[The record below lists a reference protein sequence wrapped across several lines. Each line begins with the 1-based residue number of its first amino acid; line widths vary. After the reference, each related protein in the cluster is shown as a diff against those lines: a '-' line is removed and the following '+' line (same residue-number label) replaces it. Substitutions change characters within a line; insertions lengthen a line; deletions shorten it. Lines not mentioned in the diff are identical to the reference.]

1 MLSTSHCTDS
11 SHGIEFRPVAVQ
23 DDIQDLMKQ
32 WRSVMAA
39 SRPRWS
45 GVDLTFTQLRALSAL
60 SKRSMRVSELAEE
73 FGIGL
78 AAASA
83 LADRMAQRGLI
94 DRKTDPED
102 RRSVRLE
109 VSARGRHLIERLERG
124 STEHFGKLISRM
136 TPAERDALATT
147 LRAFVRLSA
156 EHAIQKEPSGL
167 VTIRRRTSSC

>member
-1 MLSTSHCTDS
+1 MAGPNDVS
-11 SHGIEFRPVAVQ
+11 
-23 DDIQDLMKQ
+23 DLLQQ

-60 SKRSMRVSELAEE
+60 AKRGSLRVTELAQE

-94 DRKTDPED
+94 ERKTDPND
-102 RRSVRLE
+102 RRIVRLE
-109 VSARGRHLIERLERG
+109 VTTRGRHLLERLERG
-124 STEHFGKLISRM
+124 STEHFGKLIARM
-136 TPAERDALATT
+136 TPAEREALAAT

-156 EHAIQKEPSGL
+156 EHTIQKEPSGL
-167 VTIRRRTSSC
+167 VTIRRKASTC